1 MRRMHE
7 ILLKMNKCAG
17 CLNQT
22 FEEIVVVRIFV
33 EPKLFQNVVRLVITL
48 LVPTLKIGA
57 VIRMPRDLD
66 FFGIEIFA
74 AQLRH
79 ESRNPLAFVHE
90 ELNLLVSLM
99 MSKQAG
105 ISSSRANVPPAQGG
119 ASHMRRPVGL

>member
-1 MRRMHE
+1 MLE
-7 ILLKMNKCAG
+7 ILLKMNKCTG

-33 EPKLFQNVVRLVITL
+33 EPKLLQNVVRLVITL

-57 VIRMPRDLD
+57 VIRMAYDLD
-66 FFGIEIFA
+66 FPGMEIFA

-90 ELNLLVSLM
+90 GLNLLVALM

-105 ISSSRANVPPAQGG
+105 IVFSQANVPPASG
-119 ASHMRRPVGL
+119 AGTHMASPAVLR

>member
-1 MRRMHE
+1 MLE
-7 ILLKMNKCAG
+7 IFLKMNKCAG

-33 EPKLFQNVVRLVITL
+33 EPKLLQNVVRLVITL

-57 VIRMPRDLD
+57 VIGMARDLD
-66 FFGIEIFA
+66 FPGIEIFA

-79 ESRNPLAFVHE
+79 ESRNPLAFGHE
-90 ELNLLVSLM
+90 ELSLLVALM

-105 ISSSRANVPPAQGG
+105 IIFSRANVPPASGDG
-119 ASHMRRPVGL
+119 THMASPGVLR

>member
-1 MRRMHE
+1 MHE
-7 ILLKMNKCAG
+7 ILLKMNKCTG

-33 EPKLFQNVVRLVITL
+33 EPKLLQNVVRLVITL

-57 VIRMPRDLD
+57 VIRMVHDLD
-66 FFGIEIFA
+66 FPGIEIFA
-74 AQLRH
+74 AKLRH

-90 ELNLLVSLM
+90 ELNLLVALM

-105 ISSSRANVPPAQGG
+105 IVFSQANVPPASG
-119 ASHMRRPVGL
+119 AGTHMASPPVLR

>member
-1 MRRMHE
+1 MCPSVSMFRITLILE
-7 ILLKMNKCAG
+7 ILLKFNRCAV

-57 VIRMPRDLD
+57 VIRMTRDLD

-90 ELNLLVSLM
+90 ELNLLVALM

-105 ISSSRANVPPAQGG
+105 IIFSRTNVP
-119 ASHMRRPVGL
+119 

>member
-1 MRRMHE
+1 MHE

-33 EPKLFQNVVRLVITL
+33 EPKLLQNVVRLVITL

-57 VIRMPRDLD
+57 VIRMVHDLD
-66 FFGIEIFA
+66 FPGIEIFA
-74 AQLRH
+74 AKLRH

-90 ELNLLVSLM
+90 ELNLLVALM
-99 MSKQAG
+99 MSKQAL
-105 ISSSRANVPPAQGG
+105 SFLEQMCHPPQAGELTW
-119 ASHMRRPVGL
+119 PVRVCYDR